1 MDDATASQNTEEPDN
16 NDIPGSIEVKPE
28 FIVCAN
34 DDNFE
39 IASDPFADDDV
50 YAISSIENL
59 QPNSPQSSKVNRRK
73 PQSSTVINRRKEVEI
88 EKIKDN
94 NPEIP
99 LERSR
104 TDGTNGDFHWTD
116 EEVDNSSNDENARLT
131 TEKKQNEKM
140 ADIDGESKFKCPDCG
155 KSFKFLSLLKGHA
168 RKHVKPSATAVFT
181 CLVCAKNF
189 RRSNNLKL
197 HMDAA
202 HPLDA
207 NGDVQSAPPP
217 KQCEICQ
224 KLFSHNGNFKTHMKI
239 HGGVRAFPCTVC
251 DKAFVLAQHLKSHMK
266 LVHSDEKTIQCTI
279 CGKLFNHPGNYK
291 KHMRTHSGER
301 PFKCSLC
308 DKSFG
313 QSSNYTAHMRVHTN
327 DKPYKCTECDRT
339 FIQAV
344 NLKQHMRS
352 HDSDQQLKCNL
363 CDKTFTRIN
372 HLRLHERKHQRSAAN
387 GTRDAVRAQV
397 DNCKPQLC
405 SICGKS
411 LVGGT
416 RSLRMHMKIHENN
429 RPHACQYCDK
439 KFITR
444 NDCSKHMRIHTGE
457 KPYQCELCAKR
468 FRHSAS
474 YRIHMRNHSGEKPYR
489 CTYCG
494 KGFSASSDCKK
505 HIKSHENGR
514 LAALTTPAAVAS
526 EGTEQTNIL
535 YLL

>member
-1 MDDATASQNTEEPDN
+1 MDHGTASQITEEPG
-16 NDIPGSIEVKPE
+16 NDDGPGSMGAKPE

-34 DDNFE
+34 DDYFE
-39 IASDPFADDDV
+39 IAFDPFGTIDCDDV
-50 YAISSIENL
+50 GA
-59 QPNSPQSSKVNRRK
+59 NSPIEMIKTKSIASQSLALVARRK
-73 PQSSTVINRRKEVEI
+73 SKKVRSEKFEDKNPDIRLEVCHG
-88 EKIKDN
+88 N
-94 NPEIP
+94 
-99 LERSR
+99 
-104 TDGTNGDFHWTD
+104 GTNGDVYWTED
-116 EEVDNSSNDENARLT
+116 EVDATLDDENAKLS
-131 TEKKQNEKM
+131 
-140 ADIDGESKFKCPDCG
+140 AGEFENDKNAGTDCKGRFKCLDCG
-155 KSFKFLSLLKGHA
+155 KSFKYLSLLKGHA
-168 RKHVKPSATAVFT
+168 RKHSKPSIPTAFT
-181 CLVCAKNF
+181 CLVCAKQF
-189 RRSNNLKL
+189 QRSNNLKL
-197 HMDAA
+197 HMNAA

-224 KLFSHNGNFKTHMKI
+224 KQFSHNGNFKTHMKI
-239 HGGVRAFPCTVC
+239 HGGIRAFPCTVC

-266 LVHSDEKTIQCTI
+266 LVHSDEKTIQCTM

-313 QSSNYTAHMRVHTN
+313 QSSNYTAHLRVHSN
-327 DKPYKCTECDRT
+327 DKPYKCTECNRT

-344 NLKQHMRS
+344 NLTQHMRM
-352 HDSDQQLKCNL
+352 HGTEQPLKCDL
-363 CDKTFTRIN
+363 CDKTFARIN
-372 HLRLHERKHQRSAAN
+372 HLRLHERKHQRPA
-387 GTRDAVRAQV
+387 GIETRGVARAQH

-411 LVGGT
+411 LVGGR

-439 KFITR
+439 KFITK

-457 KPYQCELCAKR
+457 KPYQCELCAKC

-474 YRIHMRNHSGEKPYR
+474 YRIHMRNHNGEKPYR
-489 CTYCG
+489 CTHCD

-514 LAALTTPAAVAS
+514 LAAMTTTPPIAS
-526 EGTEQTNIL
+526 EGTERMDIL